1 MQCGVNEIM
10 QSFQLR
16 FRCPTHRD
24 TSSQLITHQE
34 ALVVV
39 LSNIK
44 GILFLKSCHPVIFI
58 VKVTKNLILFS
69 LASIESR
76 VLL

>member
-16 FRCPTHRD
+16 FRRPSASHRA
-24 TSSQLITHQE
+24 TSAHLQTHQ
-34 ALVVV
+34 AVLVMV

-44 GILFLKSCHPVIFI
+44 GILFLKSCHPVNLYCQSYEMSHI
-58 VKVTKNLILFS
+58 V
-69 LASIESR
+69 
-76 VLL
+76 